1 MKGVAD
7 FMKNIDKLQKFLG
20 IELFD
25 VSGLTNYT
33 EQQKVVQKEF
43 KSIGETVDSLSGK
56 LKSLFVAA
64 PKTGGKTGGIVSEDI
79 IEPTTTTTGGG
90 GGSVAKQPKNETLSP
105 TNLLPT
111 IGKLPEQLR
120 SVTAETQ
127 RAKEETD
134 AFTVAQT
141 AAGNAIQYTDEKI
154 KLLQDSFAAL
164 NAGIKNI
171 IDHIKFC
178 SLKIDEIKKI
188 KIDSNLKKECIYFLN
203 KKIIPKFNQLNKN
216 FLKRNFLNKKKN
228 KLLRNQMVVSPS
240 DFGLH
245 NIIKSNK
252 NFFFLD
258 FEYAGLDD
266 PIKLICDFFSQPD
279 QSLSSSQKELFIK
292 KLNFIKYNKL
302 KPFIKVFLPFYK
314 LKWCCIML
322 NKFKNDKKF
331 NNQKILKQ
339 NNQILKSQLIKT
351 RDYFNKNFKEFN
363 NGN

>member
-1 MKGVAD
+1 VNKTIKKKAETFLFKIGYGKIKKIKEINEGVNSNVYKLD
-7 FMKNIDKLQKFLG
+7 LNEKSFILKIYKDKRRIKREKLFYNYLLNIKNCKITIPLYFNVNLKIAIFKF
-20 IELFD
+20 I
-25 VSGLTNYT
+25 
-33 EQQKVVQKEF
+33 
-43 KSIGETVDSLSGK
+43 SGK
-56 LKSLFVAA
+56 KITKV
-64 PKTGGKTGGIVSEDI
+64 
-79 IEPTTTTTGGG
+79 
-90 GGSVAKQPKNETLSP
+90 KNSHIKEMSIFLNEINKKNSF
-105 TNLLPT
+105 
-111 IGKLPEQLR
+111 KLPIA
-120 SVTAETQ
+120 V
-127 RAKEETD
+127 D
-134 AFTVAQT
+134 
-141 AAGNAIQYTDEKI
+141 
-154 KLLQDSFAAL
+154 
-164 NAGIKNI
+164 GIKNI